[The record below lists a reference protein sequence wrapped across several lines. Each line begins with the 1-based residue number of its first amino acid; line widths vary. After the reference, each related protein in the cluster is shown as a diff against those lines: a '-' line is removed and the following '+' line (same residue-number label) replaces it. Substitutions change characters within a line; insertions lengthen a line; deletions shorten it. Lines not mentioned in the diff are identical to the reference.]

1 MTEAAQAV
9 EESAPEAVETTA
21 PESIFDG
28 VQAPEPQAEVEQDSV
43 VNTPENPDARPDWLP
58 EQFKSPEDLVKS
70 YNELGAKIREKNEPP
85 ETYELK
91 LPEGIEGLSED
102 DMAVFK
108 DVGLNNAQ
116 AQKLTDYLYETIVP
130 ALSEAKVN
138 IERDRLAMEWGVDA
152 NSQEFT
158 AQLANIKAW
167 ANQNLPDSVTTE
179 LARSASGIQTLAG
192 LMKQG
197 TAQHRAVGTTAQQR
211 PSSADLQAMMQ
222 DERYWKGDED
232 YRKYVTDQFKLAYD

>member
-9 EESAPEAVETTA
+9 EETA
-21 PESIFDG
+21 PETVEATEPETMFEG
-28 VQAPEPQAEVEQDSV
+28 VETPEPEVAQDTV
-43 VNTPENPDARPDWLP
+43 INTPENPDARPDWLP
-58 EQFKSPEDLVKS
+58 EKFKTPEELVKS

-85 ETYELK
+85 EAYELK
-91 LPEGIEGLSED
+91 LPEGIDNLSED

-108 DVGLNNAQ
+108 DVGLNNDQ

-130 ALSEAKVN
+130 ALSEAKVG
-138 IERDRLAMEWGVDA
+138 IERDRLAMEWGVES

-167 ANQNLPDSVTTE
+167 ANQNLPDAVTTE
-179 LARSASGIQTLAG
+179 LARSATGIQTIAN
-192 LMKQG
+192 LMNQG
-197 TAQHRAVGTTAQQR
+197 TAQQRAVGTTAQQR
-211 PSSADLQAMMQ
+211 PSSADLQALMQ

-232 YRKYVTDQFKLAYD
+232 YKKYVADQFKLAYD